1 MYFDQNIL
9 QFRHSALRLRL
20 SLFLMVTVIAV
31 GTLGYRFIEA
41 WNWADCFY
49 MTIITVSTVGFGEIH
64 PLSAGGR
71 IFTAGLI
78 IFGVGV
84 IAYGI
89 AGILETIFFKQMIFF
104 TTKYRTQRII
114 SKMKDHTIICG
125 CGKMG
130 AAVLDELQAE
140 GEHNLVIIENDP
152 AKVAALGENK
162 LPIVTGDAT
171 LEHILKE
178 AGIRHAK
185 SLVATLDTDADN
197 LFLVLTAREMN
208 ENLNIIARSETE
220 SNRKKFIQAGA
231 DKTVSP
237 YVAGAQRVFNLL
249 IPSGINDLAEALDSD
264 SRVKFAVNRMDI
276 ESNDAFTGKTLAQS
290 NLREVVGGLV
300 VAIKQADGNMSFNPS
315 SDTVMNSGD
324 TLYVMK
330 FSEKSI

>member
-9 QFRHSALRLRL
+9 QLRHSALRLRL

>member
-1 MYFDQNIL
+1 MSSDQNIL

-20 SLFLMVTVIAV
+20 SLFLMVVVITL

-64 PLSAGGR
+64 PLSTSGR

-89 AGILETIFFKQMIFF
+89 AGILETIFFKQMMFF
-104 TTKYRTQRII
+104 ATKYRNQRII
-114 SKMKDHTIICG
+114 SKMKNHIIICG
-125 CGKMG
+125 YGKMG

-140 GEHNLVIIENDP
+140 GEHNLVVIEKDP
-152 AKVAALGENK
+152 VKAAELGDNK
-162 LPIVTGDAT
+162 LPVIAGDAT
-171 LEHILKE
+171 LENILQK
-178 AGIRHAK
+178 AGIKYAK

-208 ENLNIIARSETE
+208 KELNIIARSETE

-231 DKTVSP
+231 NKTVSP

-264 SRVKFAVNRMDI
+264 RRVKFAVNRMDI

-290 NLREVVGGLV
+290 NLKEAVGGLV
-300 VAIKQADGNMSFNPS
+300 VAIKQANGNMIFNPS
-315 SDTVMNSGD
+315 SNTIMNSGD

-330 FSEKSI
+330 FSEKNI

>member
-1 MYFDQNIL
+1 
-9 QFRHSALRLRL
+9 
-20 SLFLMVTVIAV
+20 MVTVIAV